1 MKSTIPKAWPQCSD
15 CKAAYVLRRA
25 IVFAS
30 KPGPRKATMRHEWVW
45 QRDCK
50 HRRAAPEIYPPPPL
64 NDEKSNR
71 DLPKDRATTR
81 RKTIR

>member
-1 MKSTIPKAWPQCSD
+1 MRSTIPKAWPQCSD

-30 KPGPRKATMRHEWVW
+30 KPGSRKATIRPEWVW

-71 DLPKDRATTR
+71 NLPKDKVTTR